1 MQIPNSGIYI
11 FDSDSDAG
19 GPKPILRN
27 IISYFEETQGTFE
40 ANKDIQVLV
49 FFKISLVET
58 LCMDFKR

>member
-40 ANKDIQVLV
+40 ASKDIQVLG
-49 FFKISLVET
+49 FF
-58 LCMDFKR
+58 